1 MGLARPGYGEDKWVK
16 AKGDEAL
23 SAGNKD
29 DAPQCCPQTV
39 SWVPRPC
46 ALQQSL
52 CVLHQERWSS
62 EGYKDGDKTVDL
74 KPDWGKGSIPQKP

>member
-1 MGLARPGYGEDKWVK
+1 MGLARPGYGEDKWAK

-39 SWVPRPC
+39 S
-46 ALQQSL
+46 
-52 CVLHQERWSS
+52 
-62 EGYKDGDKTVDL
+62 
-74 KPDWGKGSIPQKP
+74 